1 MITYKK
7 ATLKDISSMQEL
19 IKNEVEKGT
28 ILPRNSDEVA
38 TNIRSYTVAFYSEKL
53 TGHAAL
59 HIHSDFLAEVRSLVV
74 SKDYRNKGVGSE
86 IVKKLLEEAKFYGIK
101 DVITLTY
108 RDKFF
113 INLGFKII
121 DKSEIPMQKIWA
133 DCIKCKHFPI
143 CDEIALI
150 YQV

>member
-1 MITYKK
+1 MIIYKK

-19 IKNEVEKGT
+19 VKNEVEKGI

-38 TNIRSYTVAFYSEKL
+38 TNIRSYMVAFDDDKL
-53 TGHAAL
+53 IGYGAL
-59 HIHSDFLAEVRSLVV
+59 HIHSDFLAEIRSLVV
-74 SKDYRNKGVGSE
+74 LKEYRNKGVGSE
-86 IVKKLLEEAKFYGIK
+86 IVKKLLKEAKFYGIK

-108 RDKFF
+108 KDKFF
-113 INLGFKII
+113 MNLGFKII

-150 YQV
+150 YQI

>member
-1 MITYKK
+1 MIFYKK
-7 ATLKDISSMQEL
+7 ALLKDISSMQDL
-19 IKNEVEKGT
+19 VKIEVEKGI
-28 ILPRNSDEVA
+28 ILPRNKDEVA
-38 TNIRSYTVAFYSEKL
+38 TNIRSYTLCFEDDTLAGY
-53 TGHAAL
+53 GAL

-74 SKDYRNKGVGSE
+74 SKDYRNRGVGSE
-86 IVKKLLEEAKFYGIK
+86 IVKKLLAEAKFYGVK
-101 DVITLTY
+101 NVMTLTY

-150 YQV
+150 YQI